1 MAKISIEEALK
12 TRLALPWKKRNLDGS
27 VTWEI
32 LRQRPDSMTAAMY
45 CDLRTYGLKDG
56 EIRELFYVMPADW
69 ATLKN
74 RLEIEYTKS
83 SKSNNT
89 VSKRELGASRL
100 ASIAANKLPKVEV
113 STPPT
118 FPEAASTKQ
127 ENVDI
132 APVISLD
139 ADLAATLTNEIL
151 LKKIDAAI
159 DGQGPIPG
167 LSDATIA
174 RAQAVAEQVARAT
187 REQVETFFAEQ
198 EESVELTVI
207 DLSGWEAFDLSKSF
221 TRPRSLI
228 AGTTKLYIGVGVKF
242 IKDWDRCCVKI
253 RPDGKQIAL
262 EKVID
267 AGYKVGKDHQR
278 PAITCRKAT
287 EMLCKIVGNGA
298 EYVPII
304 EQEGLVVFE
313 YRGGQ

>member
-1 MAKISIEEALK
+1 MAKMSIEEALR

-56 EIRELFYVMPADW
+56 EVRELFYVMPADW

-74 RLEIEYTKS
+74 RLEIDYTKS

-127 ENVDI
+127 ESVDI
-132 APVISLD
+132 HQP
-139 ADLAATLTNEIL
+139 
-151 LKKIDAAI
+151 
-159 DGQGPIPG
+159 
-167 LSDATIA
+167 
-174 RAQAVAEQVARAT
+174 T
-187 REQVETFFAEQ
+187 RQEVETFFEAEAP
-198 EESVELTVI
+198 SISSLI
-207 DLSGWEAFDLSKSF
+207 DTDFSGWETFDLSKSF

-228 AGTTKLYIGVGVKF
+228 AGANKLYIGIGVKF
-242 IKDWDRCCVKI
+242 IKDWDRCCVKV

-298 EYVPII
+298 EYVPVI
-304 EQEGLVVFE
+304 EREGLVVFE